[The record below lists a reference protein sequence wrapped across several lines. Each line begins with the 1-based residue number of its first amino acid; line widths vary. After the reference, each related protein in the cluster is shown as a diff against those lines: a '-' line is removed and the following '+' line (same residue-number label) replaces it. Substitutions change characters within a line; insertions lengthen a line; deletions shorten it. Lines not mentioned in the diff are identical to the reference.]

1 MKCTWTAESSR
12 MKGSVQLGLLCFGL
26 LISSLHGE
34 VETDNSMEL
43 VLNLEEPDLYQP
55 EMNRVRRQTVSTEK
69 EDSAKK
75 EVVVPSS
82 VDGKIKRGK
91 RPRPGAFTLSEDDK
105 YSELKVYRT
114 KRQNKSKNK
123 PKKRPGFNS
132 LLGKG
137 PQLHMVFSIL

>member
-82 VDGKIKRGK
+82 V
-91 RPRPGAFTLSEDDK
+91 
-105 YSELKVYRT
+105 YRT